1 MLQVW
6 RFTGRYHRFL
16 PCSSNTLLRAG
27 VRCWSNQIFC
37 PVAIPRQTMIKTT
50 VRAIQ
55 VTAPKKQSS
64 WRELQSRRLKR
75 LSRVDQLAANFKQIP
90 MEMEME
96 MARHQHAAATH
107 QRAAVVAIIYQ
118 SEMHRAAN

>member
-1 MLQVW
+1 MV
-6 RFTGRYHRFL
+6 
-16 PCSSNTLLRAG
+16 
-27 VRCWSNQIFC
+27 
-37 PVAIPRQTMIKTT
+37 KTT
-50 VRAIQ
+50 IRAIQ

-75 LSRVDQLAANFKQIP
+75 LSRADQLAANFKQIP
-90 MEMEME
+90 MEME

-118 SEMHRAAN
+118 SEMHRAANCAYREPGTYQ